1 MARWKNSSTAKGR
14 TPKSSPSE
22 DDGDQHSARYTPS
35 AVERGE
41 LELPSPM
48 WVPILMGV
56 LLAIGMILIV
66 VNYLGWW
73 PSAPNNSYLGVGL
86 LFILGG
92 TITATRWR

>member
-1 MARWKNSSTAKGR
+1 MARWKNSSTAKGV
-14 TPKSSPSE
+14 TPKSSAS
-22 DDGDQHSARYTPS
+22 DDTPDHSVRYTPPDE
-35 AVERGE
+35 ARQA
-41 LELPSPM
+41 LDLPSPM
-48 WVPILMGV
+48 WVPVLMGV

-73 PSAPNNSYLGVGL
+73 PGAPNNNYLGVGL